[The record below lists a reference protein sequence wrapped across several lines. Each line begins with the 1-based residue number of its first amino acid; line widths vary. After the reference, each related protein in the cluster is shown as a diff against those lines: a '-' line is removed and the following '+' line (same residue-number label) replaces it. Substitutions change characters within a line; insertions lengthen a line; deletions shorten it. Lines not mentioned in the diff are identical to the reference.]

1 MKIELFKSVIGELGR
16 RGGGSPIF
24 SLKATAGNYYIC
36 DRTFALSV
44 SVAVFWNC
52 KFIESP

>member
-44 SVAVFWNC
+44 PVAVFWNC